1 MQKLSQR
8 IQHFFQSEPAGG
20 ILLLIATF
28 LAIFCANLPFMT
40 DCYQGL
46 LNTTVAF
53 QFGQFQLHKPL
64 LLWINDG
71 LMAIFFLSIGLEVKK
86 ELLTGSLSNIKTAIF
101 PAIAALGGM
110 IVPALLFYTATLTH
124 PELTKGWAIPMA
136 TDIAFALG
144 IMALV
149 GKNVPTSLKV
159 FLLALAIIDDLGAI
173 IVIALF
179 FSHDLGT
186 VALIGASISI
196 IGLIL
201 LNRAKVSSLIPYG
214 IVGTIL
220 WVCVLKSGVHATLA
234 GVIIGFSIPLQAKNG
249 DHLLHRLEHSL
260 QPWVT
265 FMILPLFAF
274 ANAGISFQGVDW
286 QTLMS
291 PLPFAVMLGL
301 FIGKPLG
308 IFGISYLSIK
318 LKLTKLPEGI
328 NFRHIFAVSLLCGI
342 GFTMAMFLSGLAFEQ
357 ESHQL
362 NILARIGI
370 LAASSLSAILGFLVL
385 KQVTK
390 NNQAISSN

>member
-1 MQKLSQR
+1 MQNLSQR
-8 IQHFFQSEPAGG
+8 IQKFIKSEPAGG

-28 LAIFCANLPFMT
+28 LAIACANLSFIAQ
-40 DCYQGL
+40 CYQDL

-53 QFGQFQLHKPL
+53 QFGEFQLHKPL

-86 ELLTGSLSNIKTAIF
+86 ELFTGALSNYKTALF

-110 IVPALLFYTATLTH
+110 IVPALVFYLSTAAY

-149 GKNVPTSLKV
+149 GKNVPPALKV

-179 FSHDLGT
+179 FSHELGA
-186 VALIGASISI
+186 VALVGAAIAI
-196 IGLIL
+196 IL
-201 LNRAKVSSLIPYG
+201 LFILNRYKVSSLAAYGVVG
-214 IVGTIL
+214 IVL

-234 GVIIGFSIPLQAKNG
+234 GVIIGFAIPLKAKNG
-249 DHLLHRLEHSL
+249 ENLVHRLEHAL
-260 QPWVT
+260 APWVT

-274 ANAGISFQGVDW
+274 ANAGISFQGVNP
-286 QTLMS
+286 QTLFS
-291 PLPFAVMLGL
+291 PLLCAVFLGL
-301 FIGKPLG
+301 FIGKPIG
-308 IFGISYLSIK
+308 VFGFSYLFIK
-318 LKLTKLPEGI
+318 LKLTQLPEGI

-342 GFTMAMFLSGLAFEQ
+342 GFTMSMFLSGLAFEQ
-357 ESHQL
+357 DAHNL
-362 NILARIGI
+362 NILARMGI
-370 LAASSLSAILGFLVL
+370 LIASTLSAILGFFTL

-390 NNQAISSN
+390 Q